1 MDYWLDHLWAGV
13 VFVAARTGL
22 DLGGFG
28 QAYFVSGILML
39 TTLILGLAVIGYCS
53 LSQRTNTLG
62 HNTLNC
68 FLLRPAITVSVRV
81 RIRW

>member
-1 MDYWLDHLWAGV
+1 MTDKAEPLLLIFGWIIGLIIFGAGV

-39 TTLILGLAVIGYCS
+39 TTLIIGLAVIGYFS
-53 LSQRTNTLG
+53 LSQRTNTLD
-62 HNTLNC
+62 HN
-68 FLLRPAITVSVRV
+68 RQHRG
-81 RIRW
+81 R